1 MQIHSVKKSITGLFR
16 DNNRNDSSRI
26 FLNHFYHV
34 TISESVNMK
43 KKHSIV
49 YVFCILITFLNYRST
64 AQSDSI
70 DFNRRQTIVWSATIT
85 TAGASYIMLNELWYK
100 NYPRTRLHS
109 FNDNSEWLQVDK
121 VGHMFTSYTLSR
133 YLTDLYSW
141 SQPSGRDRW
150 RGISTSFLYMTSIEL
165 LDGRSAEWG
174 FSWGDMLANTSGIFA
189 FAAQDFFWNEQRIAL
204 KFSYTP
210 SSFATLNEST
220 LGRNFQQRILKDYN
234 AQTYWASFNIHKFL
248 AADATFP
255 RWMNIAIGYGA
266 TKMTSANFNV
276 DDVNNFQRERE
287 FYFSFDADLERVRWK
302 KKWMKRTA
310 KILSFIKIPGPTFE
324 IRDNGKIKF
333 HGLFF

>member
-1 MQIHSVKKSITGLFR
+1 MHHTKRFLFLLIIVVAVIKMKAQHDTLSSKYRNLKTWSIPL
-16 DNNRNDSSRI
+16 
-26 FLNHFYHV
+26 
-34 TISESVNMK
+34 TI
-43 KKHSIV
+43 
-49 YVFCILITFLNYRST
+49 
-64 AQSDSI
+64 
-70 DFNRRQTIVWSATIT
+70 
-85 TAGASYIMLNELWYK
+85 GASSYIMLNELWYK
-100 NYPRTRLHS
+100 NYPRTSLHS

-121 VGHMFTSYTLSR
+121 VGHAFTSYTLAR
-133 YLTDLYSW
+133 YLNSYFEHNLNLESDS
-141 SQPSGRDRW
+141 W
-150 RGISTSFLYMTSIEL
+150 RGAATSMLYMTSIEL
-165 LDGRSAEWG
+165 LDGRSAQWG
-174 FSWGDMLANTSGIFA
+174 FSWGDMIANTSGIFL
-189 FAAQDFFWNEQRIAL
+189 FSAQDFLWNEQRITL

-210 SSFATLNEST
+210 SSFASYNEEV

-248 AADATFP
+248 ASGATFP
-255 RWMNIAIGYGA
+255 RWLNIAIGYGA
-266 TKMTSANFNV
+266 TKMTSANFVV